1 MQVEVSLIQKLGLKP
16 IKNTIPVVI
25 FAHDYPAGCTLAKTY
40 GIELV
45 LPLQPNL
52 PIGSQIK
59 VSISSND
66 IALSLNYISGIS
78 MQNQIKGK
86 ICALIFNKNSVLVQI
101 DCGSIWLAN
110 VTLKACQDMGLQEGD
125 SIYCL
130 AKTHAFSY
138 CLSDNAH
145 SLQRLLVLESEKQN
159 SDRASNF

>member
-1 MQVEVSLIQKLGLKP
+1 MNSEIGLIQKLGLKP
-16 IKNTIPVVI
+16 VKNTIPVI
-25 FAHDYPAGCTLAKTY
+25 IYAHDYPAGCTLAKTY

-66 IALSLNYISGIS
+66 IALSRNYICGIS

-86 ICALIFNKNSVLVQI
+86 ICALIFNNDSVLVQI

-110 VTLKACQDMGLQEGD
+110 VTLKAYKDMNLQEGE

-138 CLSDNAH
+138 CLTANIHA
-145 SLQRLLVLESEKQN
+145 LQQFGVY
-159 SDRASNF
+159 NF

>member
-1 MQVEVSLIQKLGLKP
+1 MQVEMSLMQKLGLKP
-16 IKNTIPVVI
+16 VKNTIPVI
-25 FAHDYPAGCTLAKTY
+25 IDAHDEHAGCTLAKTY

-66 IALSLNYISGIS
+66 IALSLNHISGIS

-86 ICALIFNKNSVLVQI
+86 ICALIFNTNSVLVQI
-101 DCGSIWLAN
+101 DCGSIWLAS
-110 VTLKACQDMGLQEGD
+110 VTLKACKDMGLQEGG

-138 CLSDNAH
+138 CLNTNSY
-145 SLQRLLVLESEKQN
+145 SLQQLLNGEKQD
-159 SDRASNF
+159 SD